1 MSIISIHR
9 LDSMLDDTNTATRVL
24 VCGLLSADVVFNVD
38 AIPADAIKYRANKV
52 SLKCG
57 GGGCYAAIAINRLG
71 GNACLLAQLGDEEFG
86 QFMLAALTAYNIDC
100 SHVSVEKDSQSPVSS
115 IAIDK
120 NGDRQILNYRNTAA
134 APVTRDLSF
143 SRAPQAVLVDTR
155 WLEGS
160 IAALEYANAQNIPG
174 VIDAEAPTSVAAM
187 SIASH
192 IAFSRQG
199 LSDFASTDSI
209 LLGLQKA
216 QASFSAWVCVTDG
229 ENGTHM
235 LQGSEVVTV
244 AAPTITAVDSL
255 GAGDVWHGA
264 FTVQLAQ
271 GFDEI
276 SAVKFANVT
285 AALKCASTGDEFS
298 APQLQ
303 TVAQFIND
311 CYE

>member
-1 MSIISIHR
+1 MS
-9 LDSMLDDTNTATRVL
+9 DNTNTATRVL
-24 VCGLLSADVVFNVD
+24 VCGLLAADVVFNVD

-71 GNACLLAQLGDEEFG
+71 GSACLLAQLGDEEFG
-86 QFMLAALTAYNIDC
+86 QFMLAALAAYNIDC
-100 SHVSVEKDSQSPVSS
+100 SHVSVEKNTQSSVSS

-120 NGDRQILNYRNTAA
+120 NGDRQILNYRNITA
-134 APVTRDLSF
+134 APVTQDLSF
-143 SRAPQAVLVDTR
+143 EQAQPQAVLVDTR

-174 VIDAEAPTSVAAM
+174 VIDAEAPTSSAAM
-187 SIASH
+187 NIASH

-209 LLGLQKA
+209 QLGLQKA

-235 LQGSEVVTV
+235 LQGSELLTV
-244 AAPTITAVDSL
+244 AAPTITAVDTL

-271 GFDEI
+271 GADEI
-276 SAVKFANVT
+276 NAVKFANVA

-298 APQLQ
+298 APHLQ
-303 TVAQFIND
+303 TVTQFIID
-311 CYE
+311 GYE